1 MKKQFNK
8 LAGWLICIVFA
19 VFLLYLKD
27 NMGYIFS
34 GIGGFF
40 AILTPFIYA
49 FGIAYIMNFPYRFFR
64 NKVFGRIKVSWFHK
78 INKGVSLVVSYII
91 VFGIISLLISV
102 LVPQL
107 SQNLNN
113 LVKNIPSYVD
123 SFETYTKDLGE
134 WIKIHFGF
142 DLSIFDNL
150 NNFLISKAKEMASLD
165 NVGKVFSAVSGTI
178 GVFYNWIM
186 ALVLSIYMLVSK
198 EFLCNQLKR
207 LGAAF
212 LPTKWMPTIYEII
225 NVSDEK
231 CGKFLVGKILD
242 SAIVGVMCFICMM
255 IANLPYAPLI
265 SVIIAICNI
274 IPFFGPFIGAIPSAF
289 LLLLVSPIDCLIF
302 IIMIFIIQQIDGNLI
317 NPKIVGSS
325 VGLIGFWSLFSVM
338 VAGAMF
344 GIPGMILGTP
354 IFASIYTLI
363 GRKTRKRIAMKGEN
377 AERVINMS
385 VINSNKLTNV
395 KAKKSRNKSANDKEL
410 AENEV
415 VEESDNTDEATVN
428 TEESTDNKPSTEEEK
443 EDT

>member
-19 VFLLYLKD
+19 VLLLYLKD

-34 GIGGFF
+34 GVGAFF

-64 NKVFGRIKVSWFHK
+64 KKVFGRINAKWFQK
-78 INKGVSLVVSYII
+78 INKGVSLVVAYII
-91 VFGIISLLISV
+91 VFGLISFLISLL
-102 LVPQL
+102 LPQL
-107 SQNLNN
+107 SKNLNN
-113 LVKNIPSYVD
+113 LVRNIPSYVN
-123 SFETYTKDLGE
+123 SFETYTKDLSV
-134 WIKIHFGF
+134 WIKEHFGL
-142 DLSIFDNL
+142 DLSIFDNF
-150 NNFLISKAKEMASLD
+150 NNFLISKAKEMASMD
-165 NVGKVFSAVSGTI
+165 NVGKLFSAVSGTI
-178 GVFYNWIM
+178 SFFYNWIM

-198 EFLCNQLKR
+198 EFLTNQLKR

-225 NVSDEK
+225 NVSDQK

-255 IANLPYAPLI
+255 IVNLPYAPLI

-289 LLLLVSPIDCLIF
+289 LLLLVSPWDSLIF
-302 IIMIFIIQQIDGNLI
+302 IVIIFIIQQIDGNLI

-354 IFASIYTLI
+354 IFASIYTLV

-377 AERVINMS
+377 AENVINMH
-385 VINSNKLTNV
+385 VLNSNKLTNV
-395 KAKKSRNKSANDKEL
+395 KAKKPRKKSTIGEEIAD
-410 AENEV
+410 NEV
-415 VEESDNTDEATVN
+415 VNDNDN
-428 TEESTDNKPSTEEEK
+428 TEETTDKEASTEAEK
-443 EDT
+443 EET

>member
-19 VFLLYLKD
+19 VFLLYIKD

-34 GIGGFF
+34 GITTFF

-64 NKVFGRIKVSWFHK
+64 KKVFGKIKAKWFQK
-78 INKGVSLVVSYII
+78 INKGLSICVSY
-91 VFGIISLLISV
+91 VLVLGIIYLLLSV

-107 SQNLNN
+107 SENLNI
-113 LVKNIPSYVD
+113 LVKNIPKYVN
-123 SFETYTKDLGE
+123 SFERYTNDLGN
-134 WIKIHFGF
+134 WLNSHFGLDF
-142 DLSIFDNL
+142 SLFDNV
-150 NNFLISKAKEMASLD
+150 NHFLVTKAKEMANLD
-165 NVGKVFSAVSGTI
+165 NVGKVYNAVAGTI
-178 GVFYNWIM
+178 NVFYNWIM

-198 EFLCNQLKR
+198 EFLTHQLKR

-225 NVSDEK
+225 NVSDQK
-231 CGKFLVGKILD
+231 CGKFLVGKIVD
-242 SAIVGVMCFICMM
+242 SAIVGLMCFICMV

-265 SVIIAICNI
+265 SVIIGVCNI

-289 LLLLVSPIDCLIF
+289 LLLLISPWDCLIF

-338 VAGAMF
+338 VAGALF

-354 IFASIYTLI
+354 IFATIYTLV

-377 AERVINMS
+377 AEKVINMS
-385 VINSNKLTNV
+385 VINSDKLTNV
-395 KAKKSRNKSANDKEL
+395 KAKKPRKKPSDDETEIVES
-410 AENEV
+410 
-415 VEESDNTDEATVN
+415 VEEIKDDEQD
-428 TEESTDNKPSTEEEK
+428 EDSSSEDEK
-443 EDT
+443 E

>member
-34 GIGGFF
+34 GVGTFF

-64 NKVFGRIKVSWFHK
+64 KKVFGKIKVKWFQK
-78 INKGVSLVVSYII
+78 INKGVSLVVAYII
-91 VFGIISLLISV
+91 VFGLISLLIS
-102 LVPQL
+102 LLLPQL
-107 SQNLNN
+107 SKNLNN
-113 LVKNIPSYVD
+113 LVKNIPSYMN
-123 SFETYTKDLGE
+123 SFETYTKDLGV
-134 WIKIHFGF
+134 WIKEHFGL
-142 DLSIFDNL
+142 DLSIFDNF
-150 NNFLISKAKEMASLD
+150 NNFLISKAKEMASMD
-165 NVGKVFSAVSGTI
+165 NVGKLFSAVSGTI
-178 GVFYNWIM
+178 TVFYNWIM
-186 ALVLSIYMLVSK
+186 ALVLSIYMLVNK
-198 EFLCNQLKR
+198 EFLFNQFKR

-242 SAIVGVMCFICMM
+242 SAIVGIMCFICMM
-255 IANLPYAPLI
+255 VVNLPYAPLI

-289 LLLLVSPIDCLIF
+289 LLLLVSPLDSLIF
-302 IIMIFIIQQIDGNLI
+302 IALIFVIQQIDGNLI

-338 VAGAMF
+338 VAGALF

-354 IFASIYTLI
+354 IFASIYTLV

-377 AERVINMS
+377 AERVINMN

-395 KAKKSRNKSANDKEL
+395 KAKKSRKKSTVDEEL
-410 AENEV
+410 TENEV
-415 VEESDNTDEATVN
+415 VEDNDNTEEATVK
-428 TEESTDNKPSTEEEK
+428 EASTEEEK
-443 EDT
+443 EET

>member
-34 GIGGFF
+34 GVGAFF

-64 NKVFGRIKVSWFHK
+64 KKVFGRIKAKWFQK
-78 INKGVSLVVSYII
+78 INKGVSLVVAYII
-91 VFGIISLLISV
+91 VFGLISFLISLL
-102 LVPQL
+102 LPQL
-107 SQNLNN
+107 SKNLNN
-113 LVKNIPSYVD
+113 LVRNIPSYVN
-123 SFETYTKDLGE
+123 SFETYTKDLSV
-134 WIKIHFGF
+134 WIKEHFGL
-142 DLSIFDNL
+142 DLSIFDNF
-150 NNFLISKAKEMASLD
+150 NNFLISKAKEMASMD
-165 NVGKVFSAVSGTI
+165 NVGKLFSAVSGTI
-178 GVFYNWIM
+178 SFFYNWIM

-198 EFLCNQLKR
+198 EFLTNQLKR

-225 NVSDEK
+225 NVSDQK

-255 IANLPYAPLI
+255 IVNLPYAPLI

-289 LLLLVSPIDCLIF
+289 LLLLVSPWDSLIF
-302 IIMIFIIQQIDGNLI
+302 IVIIFIIQQIDGNLI

-354 IFASIYTLI
+354 IFASIYTLV

-377 AERVINMS
+377 AENVINMH
-385 VINSNKLTNV
+385 VLNSNKLTNV
-395 KAKKSRNKSANDKEL
+395 KAKKPRKKSTIDEEIAD
-410 AENEV
+410 NEV
-415 VEESDNTDEATVN
+415 VDDNDN
-428 TEESTDNKPSTEEEK
+428 TEETTDKEASTEAEK
-443 EDT
+443 EET

>member
-19 VFLLYLKD
+19 VLLLYLKD

-34 GIGGFF
+34 GVGTFF

-64 NKVFGRIKVSWFHK
+64 KKVFGRIKATWFQK
-78 INKGVSLVVSYII
+78 INKGVSLVVAYII
-91 VFGIISLLISV
+91 VFGLITFLISL

-107 SQNLNN
+107 SKNLNN
-113 LVKNIPSYVD
+113 LVKNIPSYMN
-123 SFETYTKDLGE
+123 SFEIYTKDLGA
-134 WIKIHFGF
+134 WIKEHLGL
-142 DLSIFDNL
+142 DLSIFDNF
-150 NNFLISKAKEMASLD
+150 NSFLISKAKEMASMD

-178 GVFYNWIM
+178 TVFYNWIM
-186 ALVLSIYMLVSK
+186 ALVLSIYMLVNK
-198 EFLCNQLKR
+198 EFLFNQFKR

-242 SAIVGVMCFICMM
+242 SAIVGIMCFVCMV
-255 IANLPYAPLI
+255 IVNLPYAPLI

-289 LLLLVSPIDCLIF
+289 LLLLVSPWDSLIF
-302 IIMIFIIQQIDGNLI
+302 IAMIFVIQQIDGNLI

-338 VAGAMF
+338 VAGALF

-363 GRKTRKRIAMKGEN
+363 GRKTRKRIAMKGDN
-377 AERVINMS
+377 AERVISMN

-395 KAKKSRNKSANDKEL
+395 KAKKSRKNSTIDDELKGKEELIEEIESNDETP
-410 AENEV
+410 
-415 VEESDNTDEATVN
+415 DTEAL
-428 TEESTDNKPSTEEEK
+428 TEEEK
-443 EDT
+443 EKT

>member
-34 GIGGFF
+34 GIGTFLS
-40 AILTPFIYA
+40 ILTPFIYA

-64 NKVFGRIKVSWFHK
+64 KKVFGKINIRWFQK
-78 INKGVSLVVSYII
+78 INKGVSLVVSYVI
-91 VFGIISLLISV
+91 VLGLISLLISV
-102 LVPQL
+102 TLPQV
-107 SQNLNN
+107 SHNLNN
-113 LVKNIPSYVD
+113 LVKNIPSYVN
-123 SFETYTKDLGE
+123 SFETYTKGVSE
-134 WIKIHFGF
+134 WIKVHFGL

-150 NNFLISKAKEMASLD
+150 SHFLIQKAKELSSME
-165 NVGKVFSAVSGTI
+165 NVGNVFSAVTGTI
-178 GVFYNWIM
+178 SFFYNWIM
-186 ALVLSIYMLVSK
+186 ALVLSIYMLVNK
-198 EFLCNQLKR
+198 EFLSNQLKR

-242 SAIVGVMCFICMM
+242 SAIVGIMCFICMM
-255 IANLPYAPLI
+255 IVNLPYAPLI

-289 LLLLVSPIDCLIF
+289 LLLLVSPWDCLIF
-302 IIMIFIIQQIDGNLI
+302 IVMIFIIQQIDGNLI

-338 VAGAMF
+338 VAGALF
-344 GIPGMILGTP
+344 GVAGMILGTP
-354 IFASIYTLI
+354 IFATIYTLI

-377 AERVINMS
+377 AERVINMN
-385 VINSNKLTNV
+385 VINSARLTNV
-395 KAKKSRNKSANDKEL
+395 KAKKSKKKTKIDNELEEIEITEDDKNK
-410 AENEV
+410 
-415 VEESDNTDEATVN
+415 VESSESEA
-428 TEESTDNKPSTEEEK
+428 STNEEEK
-443 EDT
+443 

>member
-19 VFLLYLKD
+19 VLLLYLKD

-34 GIGGFF
+34 GVGAFF

-64 NKVFGRIKVSWFHK
+64 KKVFGRIKAKWFQK
-78 INKGVSLVVSYII
+78 INKGVSLVVAYII
-91 VFGIISLLISV
+91 VFGLISFLISLL
-102 LVPQL
+102 LPQL
-107 SQNLNN
+107 SKNLNN
-113 LVKNIPSYVD
+113 LVRNIPSYVN
-123 SFETYTKDLGE
+123 SFETYTKDLSV
-134 WIKIHFGF
+134 WIKEHFGL
-142 DLSIFDNL
+142 DLSIFDNF
-150 NNFLISKAKEMASLD
+150 NNFLISKAKEMASMD
-165 NVGKVFSAVSGTI
+165 NVGKLFSAVSGTI
-178 GVFYNWIM
+178 SFFYNWIM

-198 EFLCNQLKR
+198 EFLTNQLKR

-225 NVSDEK
+225 NVSDQK

-255 IANLPYAPLI
+255 IVNLPYAPLI

-289 LLLLVSPIDCLIF
+289 LLLLVSPWDSLIF
-302 IIMIFIIQQIDGNLI
+302 IVIIFIIQQIDGNLI

-338 VAGAMF
+338 VAGALF

-354 IFASIYTLI
+354 IFASIYTLV

-377 AERVINMS
+377 AENVINMH
-385 VINSNKLTNV
+385 VLNSNKLTNV
-395 KAKKSRNKSANDKEL
+395 KAKKPRKKSTIDEEIAD
-410 AENEV
+410 NEV
-415 VEESDNTDEATVN
+415 VDDNDN
-428 TEESTDNKPSTEEEK
+428 TEETTDKEASTEAEK
-443 EDT
+443 EET

>member
-19 VFLLYLKD
+19 VLLLYLKD

-34 GIGGFF
+34 GVGTLF

-64 NKVFGRIKVSWFHK
+64 KKVFGRIKATWFQK
-78 INKGVSLVVSYII
+78 INKGVSLVVAYII
-91 VFGIISLLISV
+91 VFGLITFLISL

-107 SQNLNN
+107 SKNLNN
-113 LVKNIPSYVD
+113 LVKNIPSYMN
-123 SFETYTKDLGE
+123 SFEIYTKDLGA
-134 WIKIHFGF
+134 WIKEHLGL
-142 DLSIFDNL
+142 DLSIFDNF
-150 NNFLISKAKEMASLD
+150 NSFLISKAKEMASMD

-178 GVFYNWIM
+178 TVFYNWIM
-186 ALVLSIYMLVSK
+186 ALVLSIYMLVNK
-198 EFLCNQLKR
+198 EFLFNQFKR

-242 SAIVGVMCFICMM
+242 SAIVGIMCFVCMV
-255 IANLPYAPLI
+255 IVNLPYAPLI

-289 LLLLVSPIDCLIF
+289 LLLLVSPWDSLIF
-302 IIMIFIIQQIDGNLI
+302 IAMIFVIQQIDGNLI

-338 VAGAMF
+338 VAGALF

-363 GRKTRKRIAMKGEN
+363 GRKTRKRIAMKGDN
-377 AERVINMS
+377 AERVISMN

-395 KAKKSRNKSANDKEL
+395 KAKKSRKNSTIDDELKGKEELIEEIESNDETP
-410 AENEV
+410 
-415 VEESDNTDEATVN
+415 DTEAL
-428 TEESTDNKPSTEEEK
+428 TEEEK
-443 EDT
+443 EKT

>member
-19 VFLLYLKD
+19 VFLLYIKD

-34 GIGGFF
+34 GITTFF

-64 NKVFGRIKVSWFHK
+64 KKVFGKIKAKWFQK
-78 INKGVSLVVSYII
+78 INKGLSICVSY
-91 VFGIISLLISV
+91 VLVLGIIYLLLSV

-107 SQNLNN
+107 SENLNI
-113 LVKNIPSYVD
+113 LVKNIPKYVN
-123 SFETYTKDLGE
+123 SFERYTKDLGN
-134 WIKIHFGF
+134 WLNSHFGLDF
-142 DLSIFDNL
+142 SLFDNV
-150 NNFLISKAKEMASLD
+150 NHFLVTKAKEMANLD
-165 NVGKVFSAVSGTI
+165 NVGKVYNAVAGTI
-178 GVFYNWIM
+178 NVFYNWIM

-198 EFLCNQLKR
+198 EFLTHQLKR

-225 NVSDEK
+225 NVSDQK
-231 CGKFLVGKILD
+231 CGKFLVGKIVD
-242 SAIVGVMCFICMM
+242 SAIVGLMCFICMV

-265 SVIIAICNI
+265 SVIIGVCNI

-289 LLLLVSPIDCLIF
+289 LLLLISPWDCLIF

-338 VAGAMF
+338 VAGALF

-354 IFASIYTLI
+354 IFATIYTLV

-377 AERVINMS
+377 AEKVINMS
-385 VINSNKLTNV
+385 VINSDKLTNV
-395 KAKKSRNKSANDKEL
+395 KAKKPRKKPSDDETEIVES
-410 AENEV
+410 
-415 VEESDNTDEATVN
+415 VEEIKDDEQD
-428 TEESTDNKPSTEEEK
+428 EDSSSEDEK
-443 EDT
+443 E

>member
-27 NMGYIFS
+27 NMGYIFA
-34 GIGGFF
+34 GVGAFF

-64 NKVFGRIKVSWFHK
+64 NKVFGKIRVRWFQK
-78 INKGVSLVVSYII
+78 INKGVSLLVSYVII
-91 VFGIISLLISV
+91 LGLISLLISV
-102 LVPQL
+102 LVPQV

-123 SFETYTKDLGE
+123 SFEKYTKGLSE
-134 WIKIHFGF
+134 WIKTHFGL
-142 DLSIFDNL
+142 DLSIIDNL
-150 NNFLISKAKEMASLD
+150 NHFLIQKVKEMASMD

-178 GVFYNWIM
+178 TFFYNWVM
-186 ALVLSIYMLVSK
+186 ALVLSIYMLVNK
-198 EFLCNQLKR
+198 EFLFNQLKR

-242 SAIVGVMCFICMM
+242 SAIVGVMCFVCMM
-255 IANLPYAPLI
+255 VVNLPYAPLI

-289 LLLLVSPIDCLIF
+289 LLLLVSPWDCLIF
-302 IIMIFIIQQIDGNLI
+302 IIMIFVIQQIDGNLI

-338 VAGAMF
+338 VAGALF
-344 GIPGMILGTP
+344 GVPGMILGTP
-354 IFASIYTLI
+354 IFATIYTLI
-363 GRKTRKRIAMKGEN
+363 GRKTRKRITMKGDN
-377 AERVINMS
+377 AERVINMN
-385 VINSNKLTNV
+385 VINSARLTNV
-395 KAKKSRNKSANDKEL
+395 KAKKSKKKSKIDDEFKDNETVEDD
-410 AENEV
+410 ENTAK
-415 VEESDNTDEATVN
+415 NTDSETSSA
-428 TEESTDNKPSTEEEK
+428 EEK
-443 EDT
+443 E